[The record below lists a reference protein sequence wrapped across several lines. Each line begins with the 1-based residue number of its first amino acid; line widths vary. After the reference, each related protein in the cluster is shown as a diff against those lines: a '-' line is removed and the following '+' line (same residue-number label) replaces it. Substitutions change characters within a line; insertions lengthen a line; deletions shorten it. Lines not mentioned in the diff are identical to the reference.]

1 MATSCRSC
9 RRSRVGPR
17 NVEDADPMLARD
29 ITAAVG
35 DTPLVGLPNLSPE
48 GYQLYLKLEGHNPT
62 GSVKDRVAKYLI
74 EAAERDGLLTPGRRI
89 LEPTSGNTGIS
100 LAALCAPRGYPL
112 TCVMPENTSQERR
125 ELLGMFGVEIVY
137 SPASEGS
144 NGAVRVAREMAEADP
159 GFYMPFQYGNA
170 ANPQA
175 HYETTG
181 PEILRD
187 LPDVGAVVAGL
198 GTGGTLTGVGRRLK
212 AHNPDAKV
220 IAAEPEYGDLVY
232 GLRNLDEGF
241 VPPVLDQSVLDGR
254 IKVNSRDAL
263 AATRDLVAAEGVFAG
278 PSTGAALHVA
288 RRVCT
293 PKRLA
298 EGTKVV
304 VISPDGGWKY
314 LSTGAYAPGDLDAIA
329 EKLENTLW
337 A

>member
-1 MATSCRSC
+1 
-9 RRSRVGPR
+9 
-17 NVEDADPMLARD
+17 MLARD
-29 ITAAVG
+29 ITRAVG
-35 DTPLVGLPNLSPE
+35 NTPLVGLPNLSPP
-48 GYQLYLKLEGHNPT
+48 GYRLYLKLEGHNPT

-74 EAAERDGLLTPGRRI
+74 DAAERAGRLRPGARL

-100 LAALCAPRGYPL
+100 LAALCAPRGYKL

-125 ELLGMFGVEIVY
+125 ELLTMFGVDIVF
-137 SPASEGS
+137 SPATEGS
-144 NGAVRVAREMAEADP
+144 NGAVRVAREMAEADHEL
-159 GFYMPFQYGNA
+159 YMPFQYGNP
-170 ANPQA
+170 ANPRA

-198 GTGGTLTGVGRRLK
+198 GTGGTLTGAGHRLK
-212 AHNPDAKV
+212 AHNPAIKV
-220 IAAEPEYGDLVY
+220 IAAEPEYGELVY

-254 IKVNSRDAL
+254 IKVNSRAAL
-263 AATRDLVAAEGVFAG
+263 EATRDLVGAEGIFAG

-288 RRVCT
+288 QRVCT
-293 PKRLA
+293 PKRLPA
-298 EGTKVV
+298 GTKVV

-329 EKLENTLW
+329 AKLEHTLW